1 MKKILLI
8 LMLILTLSLSSCT
21 AVKIKRFYEFT
32 ESETMDIEI
41 CKNPNTVDEMKV
53 GIKFNSEIMI
63 ITTGEV
69 TLYLELL
76 KDLVYVDYSGIKA
89 CVPYDLAKF
98 KKDDSENNVKDS
110 VSKIKSD
117 GDYLS
122 FELKL
127 DSSTEDEEPETVIC
141 KVLFIEKKVESIE
154 LISLD
159 NEEIEYTINV
169 NAYGEEVTGL
179 EIPNKEE
186 YGQNI
191 FVSLIISMLLDNLLE
206 NL

>member
-89 CVPYDLAKF
+89 CVSYDLAKF
-98 KKDDSENNVKDS
+98 KNDDSENNVKDS

-159 NEEIEYTINV
+159 NEDIEYTINV

>member
-117 GDYLS
+117 GDFLS
-122 FELKL
+122 FELEL

-141 KVLFIEKKVESIE
+141 
-154 LISLD
+154 
-159 NEEIEYTINV
+159 
-169 NAYGEEVTGL
+169 
-179 EIPNKEE
+179 
-186 YGQNI
+186 
-191 FVSLIISMLLDNLLE
+191 
-206 NL
+206 

>member
-122 FELKL
+122 FELEL

-169 NAYGEEVTGL
+169 NAYGDEVIGL

-191 FVSLIISMLLDNLLE
+191 FVSLIISMLLDDLLE

>member
-76 KDLVYVDYSGIKA
+76 KNLVYVDYSGIKA

-122 FELKL
+122 FELEL

-159 NEEIEYTINV
+159 NEKIEYTINV

>member
-98 KKDDSENNVKDS
+98 KNDDSKNNVKDS

-169 NAYGEEVTGL
+169 NAYGDEVIGL

-191 FVSLIISMLLDNLLE
+191 FVSLIISMLLDDLLE

>member
-1 MKKILLI
+1 MKRLFILCLLI
-8 LMLILTLSLSSCT
+8 LVLSLSSCT
-21 AVKIKRFYEFT
+21 VVKIKRFYEFT

-69 TLYLELL
+69 SLYWELL

-122 FELKL
+122 FELEL